1 MGMKRMARRIAECVP
16 NFSEGRRPEVVRE
29 IVAAVESVP
38 GVRLLDYSS
47 DPSHNRSVLTFIGE
61 PAPVKEAAFQAIAK
75 AAELINMEEHRGEH
89 PRIGATDVVPFV
101 PVQGV
106 TMADCVAL
114 ARELGAE
121 VAERL
126 QIPVYL
132 YEEAATRPERRN
144 LADIRR
150 GEYEGLKKEIHL
162 PERHP
167 DFGEPVMHPTAGAT
181 VIGAREFLIAYNIN
195 LGTPDVSIAK
205 KIAHVVR
212 ASSGGLMYVKALGIK
227 LENRNL
233 AQVSMNLVNFKKTP
247 MHVVFNLVKAEA
259 ERYGVPIVG
268 SEIIG
273 LVPLD
278 ALLTTAEHYLRI
290 EHFSREQVLETRV
303 WE

>member
-1 MGMKRMARRIAECVP
+1 MARKIVECVP

-38 GVRLLDYSS
+38 GVQLLDYSS

-61 PAPVKEAAFQAIAK
+61 PAPVKEAAFRAIAK

-101 PVQGV
+101 PVLGV
-106 TMADCVAL
+106 TMADCIAL

-121 VAERL
+121 VAEKLR
-126 QIPVYL
+126 IPVYL
-132 YEEAATRPERRN
+132 YEEAATRPDRRN

-167 DFGEPVMHPTAGAT
+167 DFGDPVMHPTAGAT

-205 KIAHVVR
+205 KIARVVR

-227 LENRNL
+227 LGDRNL
-233 AQVSMNLVNFKKTP
+233 AQVSMNLTNFKKTP
-247 MHVVFNLVKAEA
+247 MHVVFNLVKSEA

-268 SEIIG
+268 SEIVG

-278 ALLTTAEHYLRI
+278 ALLAAAEHYLRI
-290 EHFSREQVLETRV
+290 ENFSRKQVLETRV